1 MVERDP
7 QLTLQ
12 AVADELGWDTASML
26 LVCLNYIA
34 SQGHERRQAFAI
46 YLDTLREE
54 ELAFK
59 MLPPNHQGV

>member
-12 AVADELGWDTASML
+12 GVASELGWDTASML
-26 LVCLNYIA
+26 LVTLNFIA
-34 SQGHERRQAFAI
+34 SLGHERRQSFAV

-59 MLPPNHQGV
+59 MLPPNHAET